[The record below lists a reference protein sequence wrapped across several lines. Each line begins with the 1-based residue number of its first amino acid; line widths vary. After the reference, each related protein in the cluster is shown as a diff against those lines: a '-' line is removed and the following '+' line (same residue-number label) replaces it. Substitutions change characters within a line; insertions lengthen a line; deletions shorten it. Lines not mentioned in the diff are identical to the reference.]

1 MADKINVKSNLPRIC
16 SKQNHTQSAPCYKK
30 RKEEV

>member
-16 SKQNHTQSAPCYKK
+16 SKQNHTQSAPYYKK
-30 RKEEV
+30 RKDEV